1 MKEEWFRRLWI
12 FIVLWVFL
20 TSYSWAGEVVTKD
33 VRLWAK
39 KAIEEEKALRPIEGR
54 NTVAVLYFQNKT
66 GKSELDPL
74 QKGLVLMLITDLS
87 TVKGLQI
94 VERVRLQALME
105 EMGFGVS
112 GLVESHTAPRVGRL
126 LGAQWLIGGEIAV
139 GSLQIQ
145 SNLLDVQGQKIIGQ
159 PLAKGELTDLFRIEK
174 NLLLDIIK
182 LLKIEVT
189 PREQAE
195 LRRPCSTNMKAL
207 VALFKGIE
215 ASDRGN
221 YEKAAEFYES
231 ALKEDPNICVA
242 RGAFQELINLRL
254 ITAKK
259 RSREL
264 LNSLRD
270 RSSITDQLFPEDSI
284 KRERIPTTIPPEK
297 VRTYYP

>member
-1 MKEEWFRRLWI
+1 
-12 FIVLWVFL
+12 
-20 TSYSWAGEVVTKD
+20 
-33 VRLWAK
+33 
-39 KAIEEEKALRPIEGR
+39 
-54 NTVAVLYFQNKT
+54 
-66 GKSELDPL
+66 
-74 QKGLVLMLITDLS
+74 
-87 TVKGLQI
+87 
-94 VERVRLQALME
+94 
-105 EMGFGVS
+105 
-112 GLVESHTAPRVGRL
+112 
-126 LGAQWLIGGEIAV
+126 
-139 GSLQIQ
+139 
-145 SNLLDVQGQKIIGQ
+145 VQGQKIIGQ

-207 VALFKGIE
+207 MALFKGIE

-254 ITAKK
+254 ITTKK

-270 RSSITDQLFPEDSI
+270 RSSITDQLSPEDSN
-284 KRERIPTTIPPEK
+284 RR
-297 VRTYYP
+297 VRTPKDVSPTKGERPYP